1 MEFKS
6 LKNIETS
13 FRQIRLFGIVFLCL
27 CALVSVFSVVA
38 SFRFAEKQREKIYV
52 LDGGKSLMLALSP
65 DKRIIVILTLLLFFS
80 VLSLYFTVSS
90 IYRFGKG
97 AGERMQIR
105 HIERLELEL
114 RQRQEADSVK
124 HLKDFN
130 YDDERKT
137 E

>member
-1 MEFKS
+1 MAK
-6 LKNIETS
+6 KRIKA
-13 FRQIRLFGIVFLCL
+13 FGEWVEDHLRRAC
-27 CALVSVFSVVA
+27 
-38 SFRFAEKQREKIYV
+38 
-52 LDGGKSLMLALSP
+52 GALSP

-124 HLKDFN
+124 RAGGDAAQGAGKDALLAGFSVR
-130 YDDERKT
+130 DGGRGGRARHARCRAG
-137 E
+137 

>member
-1 MEFKS
+1 MAK
-6 LKNIETS
+6 KRIKA
-13 FRQIRLFGIVFLCL
+13 FGEWVEDHLRRAC
-27 CALVSVFSVVA
+27 
-38 SFRFAEKQREKIYV
+38 
-52 LDGGKSLMLALSP
+52 GALSP

-114 RQRQEADSVK
+114 RQRQECMEIIEEIESVCC
-124 HLKDFN
+124 
-130 YDDERKT
+130 T
-137 E
+137 ELDRVESLTS

>member
-1 MEFKS
+1 MAK
-6 LKNIETS
+6 KRIKA
-13 FRQIRLFGIVFLCL
+13 FGEWVEDHLRRAC
-27 CALVSVFSVVA
+27 
-38 SFRFAEKQREKIYV
+38 
-52 LDGGKSLMLALSP
+52 GALSP
-65 DKRIIVILTLLLFFS
+65 DKRIIVILTLIR
-80 VLSLYFTVSS
+80 LSLYFTVSS

-130 YDDERKT
+130 YDDE
-137 E
+137 

>member
-1 MEFKS
+1 MAK
-6 LKNIETS
+6 KRIKA
-13 FRQIRLFGIVFLCL
+13 FGEWVEDLLRRAC
-27 CALVSVFSVVA
+27 
-38 SFRFAEKQREKIYV
+38 
-52 LDGGKSLMLALSP
+52 GALSP

-105 HIERLELEL
+105 HIERLELDL

>member
-1 MEFKS
+1 MLFRSASSSRFKFS
-6 LKNIETS
+6 HPW
-13 FRQIRLFGIVFLCL
+13 LC
-27 CALVSVFSVVA
+27 
-38 SFRFAEKQREKIYV
+38 
-52 LDGGKSLMLALSP
+52 
-65 DKRIIVILTLLLFFS
+65 ILIT
-80 VLSLYFTVSS
+80 VTLYFTVSS

>member
-1 MEFKS
+1 MAK
-6 LKNIETS
+6 KRIKA
-13 FRQIRLFGIVFLCL
+13 FGEWVEDHLRRAC
-27 CALVSVFSVVA
+27 
-38 SFRFAEKQREKIYV
+38 
-52 LDGGKSLMLALSP
+52 GALSP

-130 YDDERKT
+130 YDDERKNSRRRGKRNSRPGRYRCGRRWWSSRSFSWPLPGACG
-137 E
+137 